1 MSAKE
6 RGPMV
11 RALLLVPGSPNIEL
25 VTIAEEKVSPPFS
38 IGASGL
44 SGNIFPGTRTFNLAV
59 KMPSADSGF
68 KKVASV
74 VLPETGSNFLLLL
87 EPQDDKSLIPHVIP
101 DSLQRFGADSTLFFN
116 ASSSEIG
123 AIFGTQRTL
132 IRPRRVEIVS
142 APPAQDDVPF
152 YQTELYHRDNEKF
165 KLFASSRWLHRNDGR
180 NYVFI
185 YQIKSTGQFGYQ
197 TFSETFAGA
206 TAGLDASRIQSP
218 PTP

>member
-101 DSLQRFGADSTLFFN
+101 
-116 ASSSEIG
+116 
-123 AIFGTQRTL
+123 
-132 IRPRRVEIVS
+132 
-142 APPAQDDVPF
+142 
-152 YQTELYHRDNEKF
+152 
-165 KLFASSRWLHRNDGR
+165 
-180 NYVFI
+180 
-185 YQIKSTGQFGYQ
+185 
-197 TFSETFAGA
+197 
-206 TAGLDASRIQSP
+206 
-218 PTP
+218 